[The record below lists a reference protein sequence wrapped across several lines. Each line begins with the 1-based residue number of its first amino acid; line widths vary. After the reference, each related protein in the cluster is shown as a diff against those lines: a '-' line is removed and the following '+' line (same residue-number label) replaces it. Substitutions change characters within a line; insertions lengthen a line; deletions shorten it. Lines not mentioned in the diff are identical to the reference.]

1 MFGSICLLANVD
13 RTKLITR
20 TRILS
25 ISLKFIKEC
34 FNGDLLNNN
43 SKILSSNIIIS
54 VIIPVYN
61 CKRTIKAAV
70 RSIQN
75 QNMSDIEKPYM
86 NIILVNDNSNDNT
99 SLIIQK
105 LAEED
110 QRIKILNNKKN
121 MATLYS
127 RNIGILN
134 SKGKYVMNLD
144 NDDLFM
150 NSYVFDE
157 IYREAEKGNYDIIGF
172 NAIECK
178 NYNPLITQMNDAL
191 CHNHKD
197 GLTLNQPELTY
208 LSISVDNK
216 FNPNDLY
223 VWGRLVKANLYKE
236 AINNFGKNAIGEMR
250 NSCFV
255 TWNEDSA
262 MSMALFRYAKSYKYI
277 KKYGIFHYIGLTTS
291 SNTSKNELKR
301 YGELFFLDIIFDFSD
316 NDFKGKKYS
325 VEMAKEKIFK
335 NINNFK
341 SEKNKRYLQ
350 AILQKM
356 LNCQYI
362 SFKDK
367 KEIKK
372 NLENLNA

>member
-1 MFGSICLLANVD
+1 MAKVD

-25 ISLKFIKEC
+25 LSIKFIKEC
-34 FNGDLLNNN
+34 FNGELLNKNT
-43 SKILSSNIIIS
+43 KTLSSNIKIS
-54 VIIPVYN
+54 AIIPVFN

-75 QNMSDIEKPYM
+75 QNMSDIE
-86 NIILVNDNSNDNT
+86 IILVDDNSNDNT

-150 NSYVFDE
+150 NSDVFDVTYE
-157 IYREAEKGNYDIIGF
+157 EAEKGNYDIIGF
-172 NAIECK
+172 NAIDCK
-178 NYNPLITQMNDAL
+178 NYYPLITQMNDAL

-197 GLTLNQPELTY
+197 GLTLYQPELTY
-208 LSISVDNK
+208 LSISVNNK
-216 FNPNDLY
+216 FNPNDLH
-223 VWGRLVKANLYKE
+223 VWGRLVKADVYKE
-236 AINNFGKNAIGEMR
+236 AINNFGKNAIGESR

-255 TWNEDSA
+255 TWNEDCA
-262 MSMALFRYAKSYKYI
+262 MSMALFKYAKSYKYI
-277 KKYGIFHYIGLTTS
+277 KKYGIFHYKGSTTS
-291 SNTSKNELKR
+291 SSVSKNELKR
-301 YGELFFLDIIFDFSD
+301 YGELFFLDSIFDFSH

-335 NINNFK
+335 YINNFK

-350 AILQKM
+350 AILHKM
-356 LNCQYI
+356 LSCRYI

-367 KEIKK
+367 NEIKK
-372 NLENLNA
+372 NLKKLIA

>member
-75 QNMSDIEKPYM
+75 QNMSDIE
-86 NIILVNDNSNDNT
+86 IILVNDNSNDNT

-150 NSYVFDE
+150 NSYVFDD
-157 IYREAEKGNYDIIGF
+157 IYQEAEKGNYDIIGF

-316 NDFKGKKYS
+316 NDFKSKKYS